1 MKHLLVTSFIL
12 MAPALAQAGPVLTGM
27 YSYGPEVSSFQPCG
41 SDKVLWL
48 DGEGEAMTL
57 LQENAQAV
65 SVGSDTPYSPI
76 WVAISADQAEAV
88 GEFSKDYDGVLELT
102 ALHNLAWKVDPQ
114 ACPQPAKAEATGAPA
129 TDAAAAG
136 TPATD
141 AAAAGTPTTGTA
153 PTPAQ
158 ASPDSAAD
166 AAQNGAAT
174 APAEAP
180 AESPAESPA
189 DAAPSDTADKPDTAP
204 TEPAAN

>member
-1 MKHLLVTSFIL
+1 MKHLLATSFIL

-129 TDAAAAG
+129 TDAAAAD
-136 TPATD
+136 TPA
-141 AAAAGTPTTGTA
+141 TGTA
-153 PTPAQ
+153 PAPAQ

-166 AAQNGAAT
+166 AAQDGAAT
-174 APAEAP
+174 APAETP
-180 AESPAESPA
+180 AESPAASPAESPA
-189 DAAPSDTADKPDTAP
+189 DAAPSDSADKPDTAP